1 MSVVDLWIED
11 ARLSVELR
19 GQRFE
24 IPNST
29 TIRTDSKG
37 KRTIVAVGDRVPN
50 AAANTTDTVV
60 RSFDKEA
67 FDPDLASWIVR
78 YLVYRSA
85 DEFGLTLL
93 KYGLGL
99 TLVRI
104 HWPAWPTLPSEQ
116 RRRFLD
122 LLATIPARVEINGDI
137 AIRTTAVR
145 RILGRPPIVT
155 DPAST

>member
-1 MSVVDLWIED
+1 LNVVDLSIQDE
-11 ARLSVELR
+11 RLSVEIR
-19 GQRFE
+19 GQRLE
-24 IPNST
+24 LDNST

-37 KRTIVAVGDRVPN
+37 KRTIVAVGDRVYG
-50 AAANTTDTVV
+50 AATNTTDTVV
-60 RSFDKEA
+60 RSFDKQA
-67 FDPDLASWIVR
+67 FDPDLASSMVR
-78 YLVYRSA
+78 YLLYRGA

-99 TLVRI
+99 TLIRMD
-104 HWPAWPTLPSEQ
+104 WPAWPTLPSEQ

-122 LLATIPARVEINGDI
+122 LLSAIRARVEINGDV